1 MDRSRAENPT
11 KTATRF
17 RFVAR
22 PDILGP
28 YDAYIKLVTL
38 ALPSPSWRRVV
49 WGERAG
55 RKKRS
60 SGGGAGE
67 WREEGGQLSCGFSFD
82 KQTIHS

>member
-28 YDAYIKLVTL
+28 YDAYIKLVFGFAQSEL
-38 ALPSPSWRRVV
+38 EGCRLGGKGWKEEEIFRR
-49 WGERAG
+49 
-55 RKKRS
+55 
-60 SGGGAGE
+60 GAGE

-82 KQTIHS
+82 K